1 MPKLRLFLYIYRGY
15 QFFTSLI
22 LSFAHLSAKH
32 VSQPPQIPLSGFSLG
47 LTRFLHVYVPKISS
61 SILPSGCSQNGKGKW
76 NFLKLFNHVEKS
88 YMKKN
93 LCWSRATSLLFAT
106 TKQNKA
112 LITVLLQTTKHS
124 EYRVRVCAVYVFV
137 ILHDS
142 RVELFVS
149 VFIILLFHWD
159 INEMQDPT

>member
-61 SILPSGCSQNGKGKW
+61 SILHSGCSQNGKGKW
-76 NFLKLFNHVEKS
+76 NFFKLFNHVEKS
-88 YMKKN
+88 YMKKT
-93 LCWSRATSLLFAT
+93 CVEVGWQALLFAI

-124 EYRVRVCAVYVFV
+124 EYRVRMCAVYV

-142 RVELFVS
+142 RVELFVR